1 MHSLWGRGHDGPICP
16 GNHEGPSCACRRG
29 GLLYFPSARALAVDD
44 RFGSIAIGK
53 TADLALIDGDPLV
66 DMNLIG
72 QPVQGLFMDG
82 KLVIDRCGLV
92 ARPAAS

>member
-1 MHSLWGRGHDGPICP
+1 
-16 GNHEGPSCACRRG
+16 
-29 GLLYFPSARALAVDD
+29 LYFSSARALAVDD
-44 RFGSIAIGK
+44 RLGSIAIRK